1 MNVENNSGGGFA
13 VLRRC
18 LCFQEREKVE
28 GIAERGGEGER
39 RLKECQKEETK
50 KEKKIQNNNHFN
62 RQLLVDLND
71 V

>member
-1 MNVENNSGGGFA
+1 MNVENNIGGGFA

-18 LCFQEREKVE
+18 LCFQEREKAE

-50 KEKKIQNNNHFN
+50 KEKKNT
-62 RQLLVDLND
+62 R
-71 V
+71 